1 MCQKCVSSFQK
12 RPWRIRR
19 LVQHCMGV
27 RGKLNRSCP
36 CPTLHTVH
44 FCNIVWG
51 RGERK
56 KILIIFFEKKFFFK
70 KLHFHFF
77 SAHFPGNSSKQIR
90 CSGCRKFRRVAT
102 AVGNFRRLATAAGNF
117 AMLLRLSGIYKSFAE
132 NADLKLYPVDFP
144 DFSGNLPM
152 GSLRKSPKIGKS
164 SGSNLHSSI
173 SWIFA
178 QNAEW
183 SLDPADFSI
192 FPEICRWGAHENQK
206 NTENRP
212 GPTSTVGSRGAP
224 RYDPKGP

>member
-1 MCQKCVSSFQK
+1 MFSTLFSTCWQHVSTCFQ
-12 RPWRIRR
+12 
-19 LVQHCMGV
+19 H
-27 RGKLNRSCP
+27 
-36 CPTLHTVH
+36 
-44 FCNIVWG
+44 
-51 RGERK
+51 
-56 KILIIFFEKKFFFK
+56 
-70 KLHFHFF
+70 
-77 SAHFPGNSSKQIR
+77 
-90 CSGCRKFRRVAT
+90 
-102 AVGNFRRLATAAGNF
+102 
-117 AMLLRLSGIYKSFAE
+117 
-132 NADLKLYPVDFP
+132 ADLKLYPVDFP

-212 GPTSTVGSRGAP
+212 GPTSTVGSRGAT
-224 RYDPKGP
+224 RRPKGPLKSVARRLATTQRAPKIGREAPRDDSKDA

>member
-1 MCQKCVSSFQK
+1 MARTV
-12 RPWRIRR
+12 PRR
-19 LVQHCMGV
+19 LGTRCLYVFRGASGRSSRKKHCFNNFQYFLTFFNTFSTYFQHV
-27 RGKLNRSCP
+27 
-36 CPTLHTVH
+36 
-44 FCNIVWG
+44 FNIV
-51 RGERK
+51 
-56 KILIIFFEKKFFFK
+56 F
-70 KLHFHFF
+70 
-77 SAHFPGNSSKQIR
+77 NM
-90 CSGCRKFRRVAT
+90 
-102 AVGNFRRLATAAGNF
+102 LATCFNMF
-117 AMLLRLSGIYKSFAE
+117 STCFQH
-132 NADLKLYPVDFP
+132 ADLKLYPVDFP

-224 RYDPKGP
+224 RDDPKGP